1 MNARNRSTQLLI
13 VGTLGAL
20 GVSLAL
26 RDGAKRGSD
35 IVAAQSSSADRSNES
50 RNTAPEL
57 VGPAESSRASTPV
70 SEASSGVASSQ
81 PAASQVAPH
90 TANEELFDSQLLEL
104 KALTAAPESY
114 HSRALPIL
122 DRMSDWIGQGAKK
135 SEQGDL
141 GAGVGPR
148 LERSTRALHDTQL
161 HPLVRGTVFIALAPH
176 LQENQFQLLLD
187 EYVRWSP
194 VAELELVRCAA
205 LAASRRGTASP
216 CDRAISLAK
225 LRALPTASAELL
237 PGYFE
242 FELDRVLRSES
253 EVTLRSW
260 LEAPDPRKKLFDLG
274 SAQPNTQEGL
284 RAAADYFATFEL
296 VYCVWSRCCLIDGA
310 VQNQIQS
317 DALLEQRDTASGGL
331 ISLRAA
337 HFVLQSLAQCSP
349 ELSSAAAQAISS
361 RNELVSGVARSV
373 TKGLGCETAASFIE
387 RAESLRYSR
396 ELADE
401 ASLIRWIGGAQQ
413 VLTGDSKGNEAD
425 RELVVSYVSNLVADP
440 QLADPCRAKALQ
452 VLSSAASWSESVP
465 ALRSILLEERSDV
478 MVAVAIGLLAEH
490 ANSDAGRRREVLEL
504 LRKAESSLVATSMR
518 SSVQTYIA
526 RLSK

>member
-1 MNARNRSTQLLI
+1 MKARNLSTQLLI
-13 VGTLGAL
+13 VATLGAL

-26 RDGAKRGSD
+26 RDGATRGSD

-50 RNTAPEL
+50 TSAATEPI
-57 VGPAESSRASTPV
+57 GPAESSRASTPV
-70 SEASSGVASSQ
+70 SESSSGMVSAK
-81 PAASQVAPH
+81 PAASQIALA
-90 TANEELFDSQLLEL
+90 TASEELFDSQLLEL
-104 KALTAAPESY
+104 KALIAAPESY
-114 HSRALPIL
+114 HRRALPIV
-122 DRMSDWIGQGAKK
+122 DRMSDWIGQASKK

-141 GAGVGPR
+141 RAGGEPR
-148 LERSTRALHDTQL
+148 LERPTRALHDTQL
-161 HPLVRGTVFIALAPH
+161 HPLVRGAVFIALAPH

-187 EYVRWSP
+187 EYARWSP
-194 VAELELVRCAA
+194 DAELELVRCAA
-205 LAASRRGTASP
+205 LAASRRGDASP
-216 CDRAISLAK
+216 CDSAISLAK
-225 LRALPTASAELL
+225 LKALPTASAELL

-260 LEAPDPRKKLFDLG
+260 LEAPDPRRKLFDLQG
-274 SAQPNTQEGL
+274 AHPSSQEGL

-317 DALLEQRDTASGGL
+317 DALLEQPNTARGGL
-331 ISLRAA
+331 VSLRAA
-337 HFVLQSLAQCSP
+337 HFVLQSMAQCSP
-349 ELSSAAAQAISS
+349 ALSLAAAQAISS

-373 TKGLGCETAASFIE
+373 NKGLGCETAASFIE

-401 ASLIRWIGGAQQ
+401 ASLIRWIGGAEAA
-413 VLTGDSKGNEAD
+413 LSGDSTSKKAD
-425 RELVVSYVSNLVADP
+425 RELVLSYVSTLVADP

-465 ALRSILLEERSDV
+465 ALRSVLLQERSEV
-478 MVAVAIGLLAEH
+478 LVAVAIGLLAEH
-490 ANSDAGRRREVLEL
+490 ANSDADRRGEVLEL
-504 LRKAESSLVATSMR
+504 LRKSESSLAATSMR

-526 RLSK
+526 RLSN